1 MTKPRSRKEDMDYGS
16 SAAVNIGSNA
26 AMPESKGSS
35 STGWSSIFFRF
46 LQLVFSMIAFA
57 LVASADR
64 FDHAALGYLVAAGV
78 INFVYA
84 LVQIIFEFVGSPSV
98 QLDVGVEFFMNILL
112 LSSGTFARDSKQSE
126 KGLFNAWTES

>member
-1 MTKPRSRKEDMDYGS
+1 
-16 SAAVNIGSNA
+16 
-26 AMPESKGSS
+26 
-35 STGWSSIFFRF
+35 
-46 LQLVFSMIAFA
+46 MIAFA

-112 LSSGTFARDSKQSE
+112 LSSGTFARDSKLNE
-126 KGLFNAWTES
+126 KGLFDM

>member
-1 MTKPRSRKEDMDYGS
+1 MDYGS